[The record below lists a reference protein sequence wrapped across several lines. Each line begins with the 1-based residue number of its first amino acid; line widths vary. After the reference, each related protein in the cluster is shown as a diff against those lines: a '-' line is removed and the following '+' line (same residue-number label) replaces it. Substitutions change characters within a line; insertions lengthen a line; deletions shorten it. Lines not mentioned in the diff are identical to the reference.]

1 MATVTYTDRITT
13 NNERIIIDVVGEYS
27 GSTLHIDDFPNPND
41 IPNVQTVNEIAQSVL
56 ANRLPISLPAGS
68 PFPKNILASDLP
80 GFANGIQRYSAT
92 MVMTAT
98 KDRFI
103 FDITIDQIF
112 TDSSKTV
119 LQSIDIYGHNSGDDA
134 TTADN
139 VTIIIF
145 T

>member
-27 GSTLHIDDFPNPND
+27 GATKHIDAFTNPND
-41 IPNVQTVNEIAQSVL
+41 IPNIQTVNEIAQSVL

-80 GFANGIQRYSAT
+80 GFESGIQRYSAT
-92 MVMTAT
+92 MVMSAT
-98 KDRFI
+98 KDRFV
-103 FDITIDQIF
+103 FDVIIDQIF

-119 LQSIDIYGHNSGDDA
+119 LQSIDIYGHDSGDE
-134 TTADN
+134 TTTVDDI
-139 VTIIIF
+139 TIIIF